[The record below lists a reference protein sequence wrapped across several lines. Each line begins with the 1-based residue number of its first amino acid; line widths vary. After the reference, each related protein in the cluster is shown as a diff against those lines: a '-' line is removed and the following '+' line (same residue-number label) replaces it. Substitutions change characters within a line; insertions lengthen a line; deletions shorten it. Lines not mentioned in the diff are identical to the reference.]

1 MDWQSICGITSLQ
14 ISFWQSLVA
23 KRTVKL
29 GCKLP
34 IPLARLRLV
43 GSWRLECTL
52 TRFVTWLL
60 SSLKM
65 LNQIILGS
73 ERQKSMWKKNISF
86 FGAKENPAKTCD
98 EIFWPTKFFFNL
110 PFKNIETLESF
121 ETNKHC
127 SRPQPEIQW
136 KIEMDLPKFTL
147 GVHGLKGLFAF
158 LRSKLFLQRITV
170 FKPCTCA
177 LFLAALWWDGAD
189 SRGSSLC
196 ATETQQV
203 WHYGTSAW
211 RYPPRGHLP
220 KSAEIC
226 PR

>member
-1 MDWQSICGITSLQ
+1 MNVRNPCGRKTSRFLVQRKTLQ
-14 ISFWQSLVA
+14 KHVMKYF
-23 KRTVKL
+23 
-29 GCKLP
+29 GLP
-34 IPLARLRLV
+34 
-43 GSWRLECTL
+43 S
-52 TRFVTWLL
+52 
-60 SSLKM
+60 
-65 LNQIILGS
+65 
-73 ERQKSMWKKNISF
+73 
-86 FGAKENPAKTCD
+86 
-98 EIFWPTKFFFNL
+98 FFFNL

-220 KSAEIC
+220 KSVEIC